1 MIFFLTLPV
10 GVPFYWKDFKWK
22 KYGGTGLISE
32 KMLAFYVE
40 LNKNAEAASSSY
52 SETGDI
58 LQYIYNIFILRL
70 WLKIIARSDQVV

>member
-1 MIFFLTLPV
+1 M
-10 GVPFYWKDFKWK
+10 
-22 KYGGTGLISE
+22 GTGLISE

-58 LQYIYNIFILRL
+58 LQYIYNIFILGL

>member
-1 MIFFLTLPV
+1 
-10 GVPFYWKDFKWK
+10 
-22 KYGGTGLISE
+22 
-32 KMLAFYVE
+32 MLAFYVE

-70 WLKIIARSDQVV
+70 WLKIMARSDQVV

>member
-1 MIFFLTLPV
+1 
-10 GVPFYWKDFKWK
+10 
-22 KYGGTGLISE
+22 
-32 KMLAFYVE
+32 MLAFYVE

-58 LQYIYNIFILRL
+58 LQYIYNIFILGL

>member
-1 MIFFLTLPV
+1 M
-10 GVPFYWKDFKWK
+10 
-22 KYGGTGLISE
+22 GTGLISE

>member
-1 MIFFLTLPV
+1 M
-10 GVPFYWKDFKWK
+10 
-22 KYGGTGLISE
+22 GTGLISE

-70 WLKIIARSDQVV
+70 WLKIIARSDQGI